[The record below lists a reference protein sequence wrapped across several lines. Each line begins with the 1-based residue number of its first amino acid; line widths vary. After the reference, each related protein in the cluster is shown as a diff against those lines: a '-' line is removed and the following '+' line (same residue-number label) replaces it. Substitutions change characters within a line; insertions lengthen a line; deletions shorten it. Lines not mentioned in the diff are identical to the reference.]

1 MKLPLAFLFLLTLIG
16 CSTGAPPSAFERSLY
31 TVQTNYV
38 TNVVALAQID
48 PTNPTNKVVTN
59 VVYQTNVFAT
69 YELTPKE
76 AVVTGIQ
83 TGGTLGTM
91 LGFGPSGVIAS
102 LLLGALSAFGAWRS
116 NRRGKAL
123 TILGQ
128 NIETASEIFKAQPG
142 GAALDAKFKTEIK
155 SQQVEGGVKKMAAD
169 VHDNQVNPGA
179 AKESAERVMKPG
191 IPSLS
196 LP

>member
-1 MKLPLAFLFLLTLIG
+1 MVKVMTCMTRPLLSILFLAFLVG
-16 CSTGAPPSAFERSLY
+16 CVNGAPPNAFERSLY

-48 PTNPTNKVVTN
+48 PTNPTNRVVTN

-69 YELTPKE
+69 YDLTPKE

-83 TGGTLGTM
+83 TGGTIGTM
-91 LGFGPSGVIAS
+91 LGFGPSGLVAS
-102 LLLGALSAFGAWRS
+102 LALGLLSAWGAWKS
-116 NRRGKAL
+116 NRKGKAL

-155 SQQVEGGVKKMAAD
+155 SQQVEGGVKKMAAE
-169 VHDNQVNPGA
+169 VHDNQVNPVA
-179 AKESAERVMKPG
+179 AKEAAERVIG
-191 IPSLS
+191 T
-196 LP
+196 